1 MEKKDCKEDRNK
13 KKHKVNS
20 KPFFA
25 RLFASTLILALLQ
38 FGTFLG
44 TLYAGGEFSYIKKYA
59 YDSMSEK
66 TVNRKNYVEN
76 TFVNKMPLVYE
87 AGKDVNNIT
96 SKIIKEEKADY
107 SAISENK
114 DISKKILEQ
123 SADTI
128 INLLKRG
135 LVNDAYVILDTG
147 DLFSESG
154 GTDSFPT
161 VYIRDINVTSSTETS
176 NENIFLE
183 AGSADIAKEK
193 D

>member
-13 KKHKVNS
+13 KKHEVNS

-96 SKIIKEEKADY
+96 SKSLKE
-107 SAISENK
+107 
-114 DISKKILEQ
+114 
-123 SADTI
+123 
-128 INLLKRG
+128 
-135 LVNDAYVILDTG
+135 
-147 DLFSESG
+147 
-154 GTDSFPT
+154 
-161 VYIRDINVTSSTETS
+161 
-176 NENIFLE
+176 
-183 AGSADIAKEK
+183 
-193 D
+193 